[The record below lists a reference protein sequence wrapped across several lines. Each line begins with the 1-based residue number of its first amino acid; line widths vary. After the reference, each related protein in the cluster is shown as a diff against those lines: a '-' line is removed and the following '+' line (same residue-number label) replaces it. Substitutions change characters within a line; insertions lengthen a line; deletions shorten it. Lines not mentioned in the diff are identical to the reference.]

1 MRRTGPSFHGNIGAM
16 RAVSY
21 GEAMDVLMRCRC
33 VCVSV
38 CECPFYAASRTW
50 CKHMS
55 CSWQAE
61 LPCVCLCVCVCVC
74 VCVCMYLHSVCAYC
88 LCAVSLLG
96 EDDLLDNRVHVHR
109 LIN

>member
-1 MRRTGPSFHGNIGAM
+1 MLCVCVYMFVLFSM
-16 RAVSY
+16 LCRACR
-21 GEAMDVLMRCRC
+21 GKIKLLLQRC

-74 VCVCMYLHSVCAYC
+74 VCVYVCC
-88 LCAVSLLG
+88 VDILVFDIRREDFLCSPCGVPYMCAA
-96 EDDLLDNRVHVHR
+96 
-109 LIN
+109 